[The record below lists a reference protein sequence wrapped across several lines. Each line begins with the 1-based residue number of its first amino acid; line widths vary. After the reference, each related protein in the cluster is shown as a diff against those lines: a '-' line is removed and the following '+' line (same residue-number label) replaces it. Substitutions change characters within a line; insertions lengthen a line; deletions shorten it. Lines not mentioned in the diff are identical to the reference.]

1 MITFW
6 LLGISAAIIS
16 NPENNL
22 KSDSKQSKIK
32 VNKSHLVNSPNK
44 NAKNSSAAY
53 ITYESKEDAQAAI
66 ESVDMFQYDG
76 RLLRASF
83 GTSKYCNSFLRG
95 MTCGNPDCLY
105 LHAMGNAEDS
115 VSYLVLVV
123 GLARTTSGLA
133 DHAALLTPSL
143 PLPSCAIPTHSLQK
157 NRSSKGTPTGAGSHR
172 SSRTLLPRLPRDR
185 SQLVKCLLH
194 VSPRD

>member
-22 KSDSKQSKIK
+22 KSDSKQSKIM

-123 GLARTTSGLA
+123 GLARTA
-133 DHAALLTPSL
+133 Q
-143 PLPSCAIPTHSLQK
+143 LQK
-157 NRSSKGTPTGAGSHR
+157 HSDA
-172 SSRTLLPRLPRDR
+172 DA
-185 SQLVKCLLH
+185 
-194 VSPRD
+194 